1 MGLPEGASGDSAR
14 PLAAGRVVDAHD
26 NGGRE
31 HGTGS
36 GQVLAGGSCRGHVDV
51 HLGHTVSILCLCE

>member
-1 MGLPEGASGDSAR
+1 MGLPEGAAGDNAR
-14 PLAAGRVVDAHD
+14 PLAAGRVVDTHG

-36 GQVLAGGSCRGHVDV
+36 GQVHASGSRRGHVDV
-51 HLGHTVSILCLCE
+51 HPGHTVSILCLCE